1 MNAPVKRHT
10 QGLRLVKYV
19 LQEQSWDILT
29 ENKIRDEFFYA
40 DSKVCINFIR
50 KYQSQYQEIPPV
62 DLVEQEVNVK
72 FPSEVARQYAINDFK
87 KYKATKEI
95 QRAVLSVKD
104 TAISDPFQCLA
115 DLKKNLNKVE
125 VVNTTKSFSES
136 AQTRF
141 LEYLEDQ
148 KKETVGVLPA
158 YPSLQRE
165 FGAYEDG
172 TINSVLGVTG
182 AGKTWYSACQAI
194 FSAYTQGETV
204 LLVSMENPK
213 KSIDARLDALYHKL
227 PFRDLKRLMLD
238 MRVQKQWFNDIP
250 KLQAVE
256 KGSII
261 SVDARE
267 VKYTDDI
274 LRLQESIKPT
284 FIIVDGAYK
293 VTTREH
299 GSNYEKSSR
308 TLQELED
315 AAKQISIPILL
326 TSQLNKTAIKAK
338 GGRETGFEAR
348 FNQEWI
354 QNPTTVLALL
364 QSDDDLMFNRVQ
376 ALVCKNRESGGDVNQ
391 DPFYINQNKILMDFT
406 EQIEENVDEELM
418 SSIY

>member
-10 QGLRLVKYV
+10 QGLRLVKYI
-19 LQEQSWDILT
+19 LEEKSWDILT
-29 ENKIRDEFFYA
+29 DNEIRDEYFYA
-40 DSKVCINFIR
+40 DSKVCLNFIR
-50 KYQSQYQEIPPV
+50 KYQTNYSELPPV

-72 FPSEVARQYAINDFK
+72 FPSQVARQYAINDFI

-104 TAISDPFQCLA
+104 NAISDPFQCLA
-115 DLKKNLNKVE
+115 DLKKNLNQVE
-125 VVNTTKSFSES
+125 VINTTKTFSET
-136 AQTRF
+136 AEARF
-141 LEYLEDQ
+141 LEYVEDK
-148 KKETVGVLPA
+148 KKERLGAMPV

-165 FGAYEDG
+165 FGTYEDG
-172 TINSVLGVTG
+172 TVNAVLGVTG
-182 AGKTWYSACQAI
+182 AGKTWYSATQAI
-194 FSAYTQGETV
+194 FSAYAQGETV

-227 PFRDLKRLMLD
+227 PFKDLKRHILD
-238 MRVQKQWFNDIP
+238 MRVQKQWYDDIE
-250 KLQAVE
+250 KIKAVE
-256 KGSII
+256 KGDII

-267 VKYTDDI
+267 VKYTEDI
-274 LRLQESIKPT
+274 LRLQEAVNPT
-284 FIIVDGAYK
+284 FVIVDGAYK

-315 AAKQISIPILL
+315 AAKQANIPFLL
-326 TSQLNKTAIKAK
+326 TSQLNKTAMKAK

-348 FNQEWI
+348 FNQEWLL
-354 QNPTTVLALL
+354 NPSTVLALL
-364 QSDDDLMFNRVQ
+364 QTDDDLIFNRVQ
-376 ALVCKNRESGGDVNQ
+376 AMVCKNRESGGDVNQ

-406 EQIEENVDEELM
+406 EQVEENVDEELM